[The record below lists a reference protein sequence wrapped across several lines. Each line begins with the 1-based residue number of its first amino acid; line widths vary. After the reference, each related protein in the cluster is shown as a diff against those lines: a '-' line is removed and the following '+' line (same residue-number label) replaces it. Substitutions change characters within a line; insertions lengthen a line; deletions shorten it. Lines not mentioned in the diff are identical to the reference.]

1 MRYSKLMKDFIIK
14 MLSSDSAISS
24 KRVSGFVGWLT
35 CIGMALYSTI
45 SGEPTTNS
53 FDILLVTSA
62 SLIGLDSFVN
72 TIKTIYKK

>member
-1 MRYSKLMKDFIIK
+1 MKAFIIK

-45 SGEPTTNS
+45 SGQPTTDS
-53 FDILLVTSA
+53 FDMLLVTSA

>member
-1 MRYSKLMKDFIIK
+1 MRAFIIK

-24 KRVSGFVGWLT
+24 KRVSGFVGWLA

-53 FDILLVTSA
+53 FDMLLVTSA

>member
-1 MRYSKLMKDFIIK
+1 MKGFIIK

-24 KRVSGFVGWLT
+24 KRVSGFVGWLA
-35 CIGMALYSTI
+35 CIGMALYSAI

-53 FDILLVTSA
+53 FDMLLVTSA

>member
-1 MRYSKLMKDFIIK
+1 MKAFIIK

-24 KRVSGFVGWLT
+24 KRVSGFVGWLA
-35 CIGMALYSTI
+35 CIGMALYSAI

-53 FDILLVTSA
+53 FDILLVTSD

-72 TIKTIYKK
+72 TIKAIYKK

>member
-1 MRYSKLMKDFIIK
+1 MKDFIIK

-24 KRVSGFVGWLT
+24 KRASGFVGWLT

>member
-1 MRYSKLMKDFIIK
+1 MKAFIIK

-24 KRVSGFVGWLT
+24 KRVSGFVGWLA

-53 FDILLVTSA
+53 FDTLLVTSA
-62 SLIGLDSFVN
+62 SLIGLDSFVD

>member
-1 MRYSKLMKDFIIK
+1 MKDFIIK

-35 CIGMALYSTI
+35 CIGMALYSAI

-53 FDILLVTSA
+53 FDRL
-62 SLIGLDSFVN
+62 
-72 TIKTIYKK
+72 

>member
-1 MRYSKLMKDFIIK
+1 MKAFIIK

-24 KRVSGFVGWLT
+24 KRVSGFVGWLA
-35 CIGMALYSTI
+35 CIGMALYSTV
-45 SGEPTTNS
+45 SGEPATNS

-72 TIKTIYKK
+72 TIKAIYKK

>member
-1 MRYSKLMKDFIIK
+1 MKAFIIK

-24 KRVSGFVGWLT
+24 KRVSGFVGWLA
-35 CIGMALYSTI
+35 CIGMALYSAI

>member
-1 MRYSKLMKDFIIK
+1 MRAFIIK

-24 KRVSGFVGWLT
+24 KRVSGFVGWLA
-35 CIGMALYSTI
+35 CIGMALYST
-45 SGEPTTNS
+45 
-53 FDILLVTSA
+53 TSA